1 MSSRTTAASETPVL
15 LEMRNISKTFGAHR
29 ALREVRIAVHAGEVH
44 ALMGENGAG
53 KSTLTSILC
62 GMLSADAGAEILV
75 DGAVKPIRSP
85 IDARR
90 LGIAII
96 HQELALADN
105 ITVMENM
112 TLGNESACLGFRSR
126 ARMRARCEPVL
137 ERLGLAWARDR
148 KVGTL
153 SVAEQQMVEIARA
166 LMADARVIVMDEP
179 TTSLSLRETDRLFA
193 IVRELRAEGRAV
205 IYISHRMNEIY
216 ELADRVSVLRDGAFI
231 GELDRADVT
240 AEKLVAMMVGRDLS
254 TFYTKEGSE
263 RVVRDDAP
271 VVLSVDG
278 VGDGGW
284 LGPCSLEIRAGEIL
298 GLAGLVGAGRTEL
311 ARLIY
316 GADRPQTGTVT
327 LSGKPLCLKGPVDAI
342 DAGIAYLTED
352 RKGLGLLLDMSVHSN
367 INLNVIA
374 DDATGATVLNASAGT
389 KRSAQAIA
397 AMNIRVRGPETI
409 VGTLSGGNQQ
419 KVLLARLLQRKPR
432 VILLDEPTRGVD
444 VGAKSEIY
452 KIINNLA
459 AEGAAVL
466 VISSELP
473 ELIGL
478 SDRILVMREGRIAGE
493 VGGGSGV
500 AISQEAIIGIAT
512 GSDAITARA

>member
-1 MSSRTTAASETPVL
+1 MPATSEAPIL
-15 LEMRNISKTFGAHR
+15 LEMRNISKSFGAHK
-29 ALREVRIAVHAGEVH
+29 ALHDVRITVRAGEVH

-62 GMLSADAGAEILV
+62 GIIPPDPGGEIV
-75 DGAVKPIRSP
+75 IDGAAETIRNP

-105 ITVMENM
+105 LTVMENM
-112 TLGNESACLGFRSR
+112 TLGNESSCLGFRAR
-126 ARMRARCEPVL
+126 AKMRARCEPVL
-137 ERLGLAWARDR
+137 GRLGLAWARDR
-148 KVGTL
+148 KVRTL
-153 SVAEQQMVEIARA
+153 SIAEQQMVEIARA
-166 LMADARVIVMDEP
+166 LMTDARVIVMDEP
-179 TTSLSLRETDRLFA
+179 TTSLSLRETDRLFG
-193 IVRELRAEGRAV
+193 IVRELRAEGRAI

-216 ELADRVSVLRDGAFI
+216 ELADRVSVLRDGTFI
-231 GELDRADVT
+231 GELACDEVT
-240 AEKLVAMMVGRDLS
+240 AEKLITMMVGRDLS
-254 TFYTKEGSE
+254 TFYTKEGSV
-263 RVVRDDAP
+263 RVVVDDAP
-271 VVLSVDG
+271 IVLSVNG
-278 VGDGGW
+278 VGDGKW
-284 LGPCSLEIRAGEIL
+284 LGPCSLELRAGEIV

-316 GADRPQTGTVT
+316 GAERPQTGTVT
-327 LSGKPLCLKGPVDAI
+327 LNGKALHLKAPVDAI

-367 INLNVIA
+367 INLNVLA
-374 DDATGATVLNASAGT
+374 DDARGATVLNASAGA
-389 KRSAQAIA
+389 KRSAEAIA

-419 KVLLARLLQRKPR
+419 KVLLARLLQRKPK

-493 VGGGSGV
+493 VGGSSGV

>member
-1 MSSRTTAASETPVL
+1 MSSRATAASEAPIL
-15 LEMRNISKTFGAHR
+15 LEMRNISKSFGAHK
-29 ALREVRIAVHAGEVH
+29 ALHGVRIAVRAGEVH

-62 GMLSADAGAEILV
+62 GIIPPDPGGEIVISGA
-75 DGAVKPIRSP
+75 AKAIRNP

-105 ITVMENM
+105 LTVMENM
-112 TLGNESACLGFRSR
+112 TLGDETAYFGFRAR
-126 ARMRARCEPVL
+126 AKMRARCEPVL
-137 ERLGLAWARDR
+137 QRLGLAWARDR

-153 SVAEQQMVEIARA
+153 SIAEQQMVEIARA

-179 TTSLSLRETDRLFA
+179 TTSLSLRETDRLFG
-193 IVRELRAEGRAV
+193 IVRELRAEGRAI

-216 ELADRVSVLRDGAFI
+216 ELADRVSVLRDGTFI
-231 GELDRADVT
+231 GELDRRELG
-240 AEKLVAMMVGRDLS
+240 AEKLISMMVGRDLS
-254 TFYTKEGSE
+254 TFYTKGGSG
-263 RVVRDDAP
+263 RMVGYDAP
-271 VVLSVDG
+271 IVLSVDG
-278 VGDGGW
+278 VGDGKG
-284 LGPCSLEIRAGEIL
+284 LGPCSLELRAGEIV

-311 ARLIY
+311 ARLIF
-316 GADRPQTGTVT
+316 GAERPKSGTIT
-327 LSGKPLCLKGPVDAI
+327 LNGKPLQLNAPVDAI

-367 INLNVIA
+367 INLNVLA
-374 DDATGATVLNASAGT
+374 DDAWGTAVLNASAGA
-389 KRSAQAIA
+389 KRSAEAIA
-397 AMNIRVRGPETI
+397 AMNIRVRGADTI

-419 KVLLARLLQRKPR
+419 KVLLARLLQRKPK

-478 SDRILVMREGRIAGE
+478 SDRVLVMREGRIAGE
-493 VGGGSGV
+493 VDGSSGV